1 VVFLLVINFGITIST
16 WFRWSSSLKQ
26 YPPRIFRMATP
37 RYQRFWLQL
46 TDLFKLAIL
55 AMTFGN
61 NSAIDIHCLA
71 ANYQYFYLSGA
82 RYEFISSA

>member
-1 VVFLLVINFGITIST
+1 VVFLLVINSGITIST

-46 TDLFKLAIL
+46 TGFFKP
-55 AMTFGN
+55 GV
-61 NSAIDIHCLA
+61 
-71 ANYQYFYLSGA
+71 YLWLHGLTTGIE
-82 RYEFISSA
+82 RHHFL